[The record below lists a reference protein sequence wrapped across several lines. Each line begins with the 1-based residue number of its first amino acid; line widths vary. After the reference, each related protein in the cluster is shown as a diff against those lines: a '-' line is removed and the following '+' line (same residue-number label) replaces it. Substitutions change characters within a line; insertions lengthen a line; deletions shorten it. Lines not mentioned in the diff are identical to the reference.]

1 MHCRKQ
7 LSQYCPA
14 KPDPALFLAACCK
27 ISTFPPESLPLK
39 RKKPQKT
46 RAKTFDKV
54 RSSSACA
61 VLALFWCF
69 GLVLALFWP
78 CLRRLCKN
86 FANTA
91 QKQTAKKGGCRKFC
105 TRPFF
110 SLSKECERLPQKSNI
125 FRDFSKKPNKFNC
138 VSLENKFVFLFDQL
152 SPYWKHTG
160 FPVPQDRIS

>member
-7 LSQYCPA
+7 LPQYCPA

-39 RKKPQKT
+39 RKKPQNA

-61 VLALFWCF
+61 VLALFW
-69 GLVLALFWP
+69 P

-86 FANTA
+86 FAKTA
-91 QKQTAKKGGCRKFC
+91 QKRTAKKGGCRKFC

-110 SLSKECERLPQKSNI
+110 LYRRSVKECRKKSNI
-125 FRDFSKKPNKFNC
+125 FRDFSEKPNKFNC
-138 VSLENKFVFLFDQL
+138 VSPENKFVFLFDQL

-160 FPVPQDRIS
+160 FPVPQDRIP